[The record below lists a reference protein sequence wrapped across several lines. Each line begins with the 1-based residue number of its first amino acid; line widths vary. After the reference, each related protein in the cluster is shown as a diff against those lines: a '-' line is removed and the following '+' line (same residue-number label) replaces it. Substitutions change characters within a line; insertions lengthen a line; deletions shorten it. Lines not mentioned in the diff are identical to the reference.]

1 LYLYNIYLKIFCR
14 IEEMGGVMSVTE
26 GESRSIDKD
35 AIECHFRGIDL
46 AEGNKAGRIY
56 ADVALSDGKSSLF
69 ELE

>member
-1 LYLYNIYLKIFCR
+1 
-14 IEEMGGVMSVTE
+14 MGGVMSVTE